1 MSFKENLQFL
11 ADRLLAIHT
20 YSPDQYPSWRLEY
33 YNNAKEIFDED
44 MSGVLDLWKKIK
56 PKIKKDLE
64 AAELVD
70 QKINAMFIAFKQGD
84 NEEGRDIAYEIF
96 DLDIEKMR

>member
-1 MSFKENLQFL
+1 MSFKQDLENLAGL
-11 ADRLLAIHT
+11 ILRISIH
-20 YSPDQYPSWRLEY
+20 SPDQYPAWKLEY

-44 MSGVLDLWKKIK
+44 MSEVVDLWKKIK

-70 QKINAMFIAFKQGD
+70 QKINAMFIAFEHGD

>member
-1 MSFKENLQFL
+1 M
-11 ADRLLAIHT
+11 
-20 YSPDQYPSWRLEY
+20 EY

-44 MSGVLDLWKKIK
+44 MSEVLDLWKKIK

-70 QKINAMFIAFKQGD
+70 QKINAMFIAFEQGD